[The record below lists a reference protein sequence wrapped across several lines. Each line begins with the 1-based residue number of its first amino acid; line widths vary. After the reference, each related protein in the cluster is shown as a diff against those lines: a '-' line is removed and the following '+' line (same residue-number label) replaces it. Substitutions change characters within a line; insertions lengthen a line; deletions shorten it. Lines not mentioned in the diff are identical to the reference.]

1 LAFGKKLAV
10 KRIKA
15 KRLPSFLYNRGLS
28 RFYHYMHAHFKTI
41 GILAKPADV
50 SVAKTLS
57 VLHRYLTQHYV
68 VILATES
75 TGYIDGSL
83 VNYCAAEELGQRCDL
98 VIVVGGDGTFL
109 SAARVT
115 ANHDIPVIGIN
126 LGRLGFLV
134 DISPDELPEKL
145 HSMLQ
150 GNYVEEK
157 RSILHAQVIRNNEI
171 IHQET
176 AVNEVAIHRW
186 VTPSMIEIVTRIDNV
201 FLNSQRSDG
210 LIVATPTGSTAYS
223 LSAGGPILH
232 PALNALVLVPL
243 NPHTLSNRPIVIDDS
258 AEIEISFCQTKQINA
273 LVTCDHIEIPD
284 VLISDIIIIKKY
296 PKSVC
301 VLHPEGHDF
310 FQTLRSKLNWSGGY
324 PN

>member
-1 LAFGKKLAV
+1 MQ
-10 KRIKA
+10 I
-15 KRLPSFLYNRGLS
+15 P
-28 RFYHYMHAHFKTI
+28 FKTI
-41 GILAKPADV
+41 GILGKPNDPGI
-50 SVAKTLS
+50 AKTLN
-57 VLHRYLTQHYV
+57 VLFGYLKQHYD
-68 VILATES
+68 VIVAIDS
-75 TGYIDGSL
+75 AAYIDHQPIVSC
-83 VNYCAAEELGQRCDL
+83 VAEQLGQRCDL
-98 VIVVGGDGTFL
+98 VVMVGGDGTFL

-115 ANHDIPVIGIN
+115 ADFDVPVIGVN

-134 DISPDELPEKL
+134 DISPNDLPDKL
-145 HSMLQ
+145 HRMLQ
-150 GNYVEEK
+150 GHYIEEK
-157 RSILHAQVIRNNEI
+157 RSILHAKVIRNKQI
-171 IHQET
+171 IHEET

-186 VTPSMIEIVTRIDNV
+186 VTPSMIEIVTKIDNV

-210 LIVATPTGSTAYS
+210 LIISTPTGSTAYS

-284 VLISDIIIIKKY
+284 VLISDKIIITKY
-296 PKSVC
+296 PKPVRI
-301 VLHPEGHDF
+301 LHPEGHDF
-310 FQTLRSKLNWSGGY
+310 FQILRTKLNWSGGY